1 MAAQQTQ
8 LASSYH
14 EFHHPD
20 NNTSIA
26 LFDHDG
32 TTPLYEKGEYGNA
45 LLYRIIQLND
55 VSKLKQYL
63 LRVPMRGLSADLA
76 IYSDPFYIA
85 AYYGS
90 TDCLRILL
98 ERHTIHGTPAG
109 LQSPNST
116 DYLLLNVASGRA
128 HLETARLLL
137 DCQPAYVDIH
147 ARKWDMTALL
157 CAAASFTPHV
167 PDTAPAGSEPEGYLR
182 HHVARTEEL
191 VQLLLDRGA
200 CARDVINYMDIY
212 ETVLSLAISRASP
225 GLVKRLIDEGA
236 DVHAKTTIQLVPWS
250 AYDEK
255 LLHDFTPLHA
265 GSLYLNLEG
274 IQILLD
280 NRGSDIDVSDMLLSR
295 DSFGSLPLHWAAGS
309 INHPDNEV
317 WARDDIVAQATD
329 TINLLLKGSNPSS
342 INIPDNRGNTP
353 LHLASS
359 GEAHSGSKHSLVARA
374 IVKLLLEHGADAR
387 LRNQKGQTP
396 LHLVTTDTALMELLL
411 ANGAGL
417 NDADAEG
424 NTALHFAAS
433 NLCYIEAVRFL
444 ISRGADPHAQN
455 SKGNTPLHEA
465 AGGYYLNDR
474 RRLTAGSYRDGNVR
488 WTSAD
493 LMRAQEE
500 AMGVFLDIGCDL
512 DHQCNVAGKTPRM
525 VLEETRQKWEQN
537 EEAWRRRMDQLRAGR
552 GRGRGRGR

>member
-1 MAAQQTQ
+1 MTTQQT
-8 LASSYH
+8 LPTSPYH

-20 NNTSIA
+20 NIPSIA

-32 TTPLYEKGEYGNA
+32 TTPLYEKGQWGA
-45 LLYRIIQLND
+45 DLLYRIIQLND
-55 VSKLKQYL
+55 VSLLKQYL
-63 LRVPMRGLSADLA
+63 LRAPTSCLSSDLA
-76 IYSDPFYIA
+76 IYSDPFYTA

-98 ERHTIHGTPAG
+98 EHHTIHGTPAG

-128 HLETARLLL
+128 HLETARFLL

-182 HHVARTEEL
+182 HHVARSEEL

-200 CARDVINYMDIY
+200 CARDVTNYADIY
-212 ETVLSLAISRASP
+212 QTVLSLAISRASP

-250 AYDEK
+250 GYDERVVR
-255 LLHDFTPLHA
+255 DFTPLHA
-265 GSLYLNLEG
+265 GSLFLSHKG
-274 IQILLD
+274 IQIVLE
-280 NRGSDIDVSDMLLSR
+280 NRGGDIDISDMLVGR
-295 DSFGSLPLHWAAGS
+295 DSSGSLPLHWAAGS
-309 INHPDNEV
+309 FNQPDNEV
-317 WARDDIVAQATD
+317 WARDDIVAQATN
-329 TINLLLKGSNPSS
+329 TINLLLQGGNSS
-342 INIPDNRGNTP
+342 SVNIPDNRGNTA

-359 GEAHSGSKHSLVARA
+359 GEAHTGSKHSLVARA

-411 ANGAGL
+411 SNGAGL

-433 NLCYIEAVRFL
+433 NLRYIEAVRFL

-455 SKGNTPLHEA
+455 EKGNTPLHEV

-493 LMRAQEE
+493 LMRAQDE
-500 AMGVFLDIGCDL
+500 AMGVFLDNGCDL

-525 VLEETRQKWEQN
+525 VLEETRRKWEQS

-552 GRGRGRGR
+552 GRGRGRGG